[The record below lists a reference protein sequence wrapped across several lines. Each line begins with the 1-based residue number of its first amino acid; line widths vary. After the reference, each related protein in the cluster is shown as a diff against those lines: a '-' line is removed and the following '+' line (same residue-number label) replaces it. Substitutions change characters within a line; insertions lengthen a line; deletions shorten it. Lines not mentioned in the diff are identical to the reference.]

1 MMLYLRLAWRN
12 IWRHRRRTVI
22 VVIAMAMSLWLM
34 MFYDGFVAGFNN
46 AIYGNA
52 IKFLGGNIQIHAEGY
67 SDNSSKISLLPLVDD
82 QAAVEAALA
91 QPNVVAASRRIIT
104 GGLATTREGAFPVSI
119 TGIEPEAELPVSLP
133 AQNITSGRYLQADD
147 LDSVLIGQGLASAMG
162 VEVGDRFTLAG
173 RSTHEQMRQRTVTVV
188 GIFDLG
194 MAQVEKRSVFMS
206 LKEAQDL
213 YGLPDQSTEVVVTL
227 ERLGEEAGV
236 ISKLEK
242 TIPGYEIA
250 SWETNFPE
258 LKAALAT
265 KGKAMDV
272 FGFIIIL
279 VAGIG
284 IMNLLMMAVYERT
297 REIGLLGAMGLKPR
311 QISLLF
317 VLEGSMIGVVG
328 FTAGL
333 VTGIALNALMGT
345 VGFDFTAYSTI
356 TDYAA
361 LINERIYPTLG
372 LENILARAL
381 PILIISALASLYPA
395 FEASRRE
402 PADALHYV

>member
-67 SDNSSKISLLPLVDD
+67 KDNSSRTPLLPLSEDK
-82 QAAVEAALA
+82 AAVEAALA

-119 TGIEPEAELPVSLP
+119 TGIEPEAERPVSLP
-133 AQNITSGRYLQADD
+133 AQNITSGRYLSAEDA
-147 LDSVLIGQGLASAMG
+147 DSVLIGQGLASAMD
-162 VEVGDRFTLAG
+162 VKVGDRFTLAG
-173 RSTHEQMRQRTVTVV
+173 QSTHEQMRQRTVTVV
-188 GIFDLG
+188 GIYDLG
-194 MAQVEKRSVFMS
+194 MGEIEKRSVFMS

-227 ERLGEEAGV
+227 EKLGEEPDV
-236 ISKLEK
+236 IVKLEK
-242 TIPGYEIA
+242 TLPGYEIA

-265 KGKAMDV
+265 KGKAMDI

-297 REIGLLGAMGLKPR
+297 REIGLMGAMGLKPR

-317 VLEGSMIGVVG
+317 ILEGTMM
-328 FTAGL
+328 GL
-333 VTGIALNALMGT
+333 VGLAAGIATGIALNALLGT
-345 VGFDFTAYSTI
+345 VGFDFTSFSTI
-356 TDYAA
+356 TEYAA
-361 LINERIYPTLG
+361 LINERVYPTLG
-372 LENILARAL
+372 LEKLLSRAL
-381 PILIISALASLYPA
+381 PILIISVLASLYPA
-395 FEASRRE
+395 YEASRRE

>member
-67 SDNSSKISLLPLVDD
+67 SENSSKTPLLPLDDD
-82 QAAVEAALA
+82 QAAVDAALA
-91 QPNVVAASRRIIT
+91 LPNVVAASRRINT
-104 GGLATTREGAFPVSI
+104 GGLATTREGAFPVI
-119 TGIEPEAELPVSLP
+119 IVGIEPEAELPVSLP
-133 AQNITSGRYLQADD
+133 AQNISSGRYLNADD
-147 LDSVLIGQGLASAMG
+147 ADSVLIGQGLASAMD
-162 VEVGDRFTLAG
+162 VKVGDRFTLAG
-173 RSTHEQMRQRTVTVV
+173 RSAHEQMRQRTVTVV
-188 GIFDLG
+188 GIYDLG
-194 MAQVEKRSVFMS
+194 MGEIEKRSVFMS
-206 LKEAQDL
+206 MKEAQDL
-213 YGLPDQSTEVVVTL
+213 YGLPGQSSEVVVTL
-227 ERLGEEAGV
+227 EKLGEESTV
-236 ISKLEK
+236 IIKLEK
-242 TIPGYEIA
+242 SLPGYEIA

-258 LKAALAT
+258 LKAALTT
-265 KGKAMDV
+265 KGKAMDI

-297 REIGLLGAMGLKPR
+297 REIGLMGAMGLKPR

-317 VLEGSMIGVVG
+317 ILEGTMM
-328 FTAGL
+328 GL
-333 VTGIALNALMGT
+333 VGLAAGIATGIALNALMGI
-345 VGFDFTAYSTI
+345 VGFDFTSFSTI
-356 TDYAA
+356 TEYAA
-361 LINERIYPTLG
+361 LINERVYPTLG
-372 LENILARAL
+372 MENLLGRSL
-381 PILIISALASLYPA
+381 PILIISVLASLYPA

>member
-1 MMLYLRLAWRN
+1 MGLYVRLAWRN

-52 IKFLGGNIQIHAEGY
+52 IKFLGGNIQIHAAGY
-67 SDNSSKISLLPLVDD
+67 QESSSKTPLLPLVSD
-82 QAAVEAALA
+82 QAAVDAALA

-119 TGIEPEAELPVSLP
+119 VGIEPEQEQPVSLP
-133 AQNITSGRYLQADD
+133 AQNITSGRYLAADD
-147 LDSVLIGQGLASAMG
+147 ADGVLIGQGLATAMN
-162 VEVGDRFTLAG
+162 VQVGDRFTIAG
-173 RSTHEQMRQRTVTVV
+173 QSTHEQMRQRTVTVA
-188 GIFDLG
+188 GIYDLG
-194 MAQVEKRSVFMS
+194 MGEIEKRSVFMS
-206 LKEAQDL
+206 LKEAQEL

-227 ERLGEEAGV
+227 EKLGEEPAV
-236 ISKLEK
+236 VVKLQK
-242 TIPGYEIA
+242 ALPAYEIG

-265 KGKAMDV
+265 KGKAMDI
-272 FGFIIIL
+272 FSLIIII

-284 IMNLLMMAVYERT
+284 ILNLLMMAVYERT

-311 QISLLF
+311 QISWLF
-317 VLEGSMIGVVG
+317 ILEGTMM
-328 FTAGL
+328 GL
-333 VTGIALNALMGT
+333 VGIAAGIGLGLVLNGLMG
-345 VGFDFTAYSTI
+345 VIGFDFTAFT
-356 TDYAA
+356 TVTEYAA
-361 LINERIYPTLG
+361 LINERVYPTLG
-372 LENILARAL
+372 TEKLLTRAL
-381 PILIISALASLYPA
+381 TIAIISALASLYPA
-395 FEASRRE
+395 REASRRE

>member
-1 MMLYLRLAWRN
+1 MKLYLRLAWRN
-12 IWRHRRRTVI
+12 VWRHRRRTLLI
-22 VVIAMAMSLWLM
+22 IIAMGLTLSM
-34 MFYDGFVAGFNN
+34 MMMYDGLVTGFNQ

-67 SDNSSKISLLPLVDD
+67 EDNSSKIPLLPLVDD
-82 QAAVEAALA
+82 QAVVDAALA
-91 QPNVVAASRRIIT
+91 QPNVLAASRRINT

-119 TGIEPEAELPVSLP
+119 TGIEPEGELPVSLP

-173 RSTHEQMRQRTVTVV
+173 RSAHEQMRQRTVTVV
-188 GIFDLG
+188 GIYDLG
-194 MAQVEKRSVFMS
+194 MADIEKRSVFVS
-206 LKEAQDL
+206 LQEAQDL
-213 YGLPDQSTEVVVTL
+213 YGLPGQSTEVVVTL
-227 ERLGEEAGV
+227 ERLGEESGV
-236 ISKLEK
+236 IANLEK
-242 TIPGYEIA
+242 SIPDYEIA

-265 KGKAMDV
+265 KGKAMDI

-297 REIGLLGAMGLKPR
+297 REIGLMGAMGLKPR

-317 VLEGSMIGVVG
+317 ILEGVMMGVVG
-328 FTAGL
+328 LIAGI
-333 VTGIALNALMGT
+333 VTGIALNGLMGV
-345 VGFDFTAYSTI
+345 VGFDFTAFSTV
-356 TDYAA
+356 TEYAA
-361 LINERIYPTLG
+361 LINERVYPTLG
-372 LENILARAL
+372 MENMIGRAL

-395 FEASRRE
+395 HEASRRE
-402 PADALHYV
+402 PAEALHYV

>member
-67 SDNSSKISLLPLVDD
+67 KDNSSRTPLLPLSDD
-82 QAAVEAALA
+82 KAALETA
-91 QPNVVAASRRIIT
+91 LDQPNVVAASRRIIT

-119 TGIEPEAELPVSLP
+119 TGIEPEAERPVSLP
-133 AQNITSGRYLQADD
+133 AQNITSGRYLSADD
-147 LDSVLIGQGLASAMG
+147 ADSVLIGQGLASAMD
-162 VEVGDRFTLAG
+162 VQVGDRFTLAG
-173 RSTHEQMRQRTVTVV
+173 QSTHEQMRQRTVTVV
-188 GIFDLG
+188 GIYNLG
-194 MAQVEKRSVFMS
+194 MGEIEKRSVFMS

-227 ERLGEEAGV
+227 EKLGEEPGV
-236 ISKLEK
+236 IVKLEK
-242 TIPGYEIA
+242 TLPGFEIA

-265 KGKAMDV
+265 KGKAMDI

-297 REIGLLGAMGLKPR
+297 REIGLMGAMGLKPR

-317 VLEGSMIGVVG
+317 ILEGTMM
-328 FTAGL
+328 GL
-333 VTGIALNALMGT
+333 VGLAAGIATGIALNALMGT
-345 VGFDFTAYSTI
+345 VGFDFTSFSTV
-356 TDYAA
+356 TEYAA
-361 LINERIYPTLG
+361 LINERVYPTLG
-372 LENILARAL
+372 MENLLGRAL
-381 PILIISALASLYPA
+381 PILIISILASLYPA
-395 FEASRRE
+395 YEASRRE

>member
-1 MMLYLRLAWRN
+1 MRLAWRN

-22 VVIAMAMSLWLM
+22 VVIAIAMSLWM
-34 MFYDGFVAGFNN
+34 MMWYDAFVAGFNN

-67 SDNSSKISLLPLVDD
+67 SENSSKTPLLPLNDD
-82 QAAVEAALA
+82 QAVVNAALE
-91 QPNVVAASRRIIT
+91 QHNVLAASRRINT
-104 GGLATTREGAFPVSI
+104 GGLATTREGAFPVGI
-119 TGIEPEAELPVSLP
+119 VGIEPEGELPVSLA
-133 AQNITSGRYLQADD
+133 AQNISSGRYLAADD

-173 RSTHEQMRQRTVTVV
+173 KSAHEQMRQRTVTVV
-188 GIFDLG
+188 GIYDLG
-194 MAQVEKRSVFMS
+194 MADIEKRSVFMS

-213 YGLPDQSTEVVVTL
+213 YGLPGQSTEVVVTL
-227 ERLGEEAGV
+227 ERLGEESAV
-236 ISKLEK
+236 IANMEK
-242 TIPGYEIA
+242 TIPGYEVA

-265 KGKAMDV
+265 KGKAMDI

-317 VLEGSMIGVVG
+317 ILEGVMMGLVGVI
-328 FTAGL
+328 AGI
-333 VTGIALNALMGT
+333 VTGIALNGLMGV
-345 VGFDFTAYSTI
+345 VGFDFTAFSTV
-356 TDYAA
+356 TEYAA
-361 LINERIYPTLG
+361 LINERVYPTLG
-372 LENILARAL
+372 LENLTGRAL
-381 PILIISALASLYPA
+381 PILIISVLASLYPA
-395 FEASRRE
+395 HEASRRE
-402 PADALHYV
+402 PAEALHYV

>member
-67 SDNSSKISLLPLVDD
+67 KDNSSRTPLLPLSEDK
-82 QAAVEAALA
+82 AAVEAALA

-119 TGIEPEAELPVSLP
+119 TGIEPEAERPVSLP
-133 AQNITSGRYLQADD
+133 AQNITSGRYLSAEDA
-147 LDSVLIGQGLASAMG
+147 DSVLIGQGLASAMD
-162 VEVGDRFTLAG
+162 VKVGDRFTLAG
-173 RSTHEQMRQRTVTVV
+173 QSTHEQMRQRTVTVV
-188 GIFDLG
+188 GIYDLG
-194 MAQVEKRSVFMS
+194 MGEIEKRSVFMS

-227 ERLGEEAGV
+227 EKLGEEPGV
-236 ISKLEK
+236 IVKLEK
-242 TIPGYEIA
+242 TLPGYEIA

-265 KGKAMDV
+265 KGKAMDI

-297 REIGLLGAMGLKPR
+297 REIGLMGAMGLKPR

-317 VLEGSMIGVVG
+317 ILEGTMM
-328 FTAGL
+328 GL
-333 VTGIALNALMGT
+333 VGLAAGIATGIALNALLGT
-345 VGFDFTAYSTI
+345 VGFDFTSFSTI
-356 TDYAA
+356 TEYAA
-361 LINERIYPTLG
+361 LINERVYPTLG
-372 LENILARAL
+372 LEKLLSRAL
-381 PILIISALASLYPA
+381 PILIISVLASLYPA
-395 FEASRRE
+395 YEASRRE

>member
-1 MMLYLRLAWRN
+1 MKLYMRLAWRN

-22 VVIAMAMSLWLM
+22 VVIAIAMSLWM
-34 MFYDGFVAGFNN
+34 MMWYDAFVAGFNN

-67 SDNSSKISLLPLVDD
+67 SENSSKTPLLPLNDD
-82 QAAVEAALA
+82 QAVVNAALA
-91 QPNVVAASRRIIT
+91 QHNVLAASRRINT
-104 GGLATTREGAFPVSI
+104 GGLATTREGAFPVGI
-119 TGIEPEAELPVSLP
+119 VGIEPEGELPVSLA
-133 AQNITSGRYLQADD
+133 AQNISSGRYLAADD

-173 RSTHEQMRQRTVTVV
+173 KSAHEQMRQRTVTVV
-188 GIFDLG
+188 GIYDLG
-194 MAQVEKRSVFMS
+194 MADIEKRSVFMS

-213 YGLPDQSTEVVVTL
+213 YGLPGQSTEVVVTL
-227 ERLGEEAGV
+227 ERLGEESAV
-236 ISKLEK
+236 IANMEK
-242 TIPGYEIA
+242 TIPDYEIA

-265 KGKAMDV
+265 KGKAMDI

-317 VLEGSMIGVVG
+317 ILEGVMMGLVGVI
-328 FTAGL
+328 AGI
-333 VTGIALNALMGT
+333 VTGIALNGLMGV
-345 VGFDFTAYSTI
+345 VGFDFTAFSTV
-356 TDYAA
+356 TEYAA
-361 LINERIYPTLG
+361 LINERVYPTLG
-372 LENILARAL
+372 LENLTGRAL
-381 PILIISALASLYPA
+381 PILIISVLASLYPA
-395 FEASRRE
+395 HEASRRE
-402 PADALHYV
+402 PAEALHYV

>member
-67 SDNSSKISLLPLVDD
+67 SENSSKTPLLPLEDD
-82 QAAVEAALA
+82 QAAVDAALA
-91 QPNVVAASRRIIT
+91 LPNVVAASRRINT
-104 GGLATTREGAFPVSI
+104 GGLATTREGAFPVI
-119 TGIEPEAELPVSLP
+119 IVGIEPEAELPVSLP
-133 AQNITSGRYLQADD
+133 AQNISSGRYLNADD
-147 LDSVLIGQGLASAMG
+147 ADSVLIGQGLASAMD
-162 VEVGDRFTLAG
+162 VKVGDRFTLAG
-173 RSTHEQMRQRTVTVV
+173 RSAHEQMRQRTVTVV
-188 GIFDLG
+188 GIYDLG
-194 MAQVEKRSVFMS
+194 MGEIEKRSVFMS

-213 YGLPDQSTEVVVTL
+213 YGLPGQSSEVVVTL
-227 ERLGEEAGV
+227 EKLGEESTV
-236 ISKLEK
+236 ILKLEK
-242 TIPGYEIA
+242 SLPGYEIA

-258 LKAALAT
+258 LKAALTT
-265 KGKAMDV
+265 KGKAMDI

-297 REIGLLGAMGLKPR
+297 REIGLMGAMGLKPR

-317 VLEGSMIGVVG
+317 ILEGTMM
-328 FTAGL
+328 GL
-333 VTGIALNALMGT
+333 VGLAAGIATGIALNALMGT
-345 VGFDFTAYSTI
+345 VGFDFTSFSTI
-356 TDYAA
+356 TEYAA
-361 LINERIYPTLG
+361 LINERVYPTLG
-372 LENILARAL
+372 MENLLGRSL
-381 PILIISALASLYPA
+381 PILVISVLASLYPA

>member
-1 MMLYLRLAWRN
+1 MGLYVRLAWRN

-52 IKFLGGNIQIHAEGY
+52 IKFLGGNIQIHAAGY
-67 SDNSSKISLLPLVDD
+67 QESSSKTPLLPLVSD
-82 QAAVEAALA
+82 QAAVDAALA

-119 TGIEPEAELPVSLP
+119 VGIEPEQEQPVSLP
-133 AQNITSGRYLQADD
+133 AQNITSGRYLAADD
-147 LDSVLIGQGLASAMG
+147 ADGVLIGQGLATAMN
-162 VEVGDRFTLAG
+162 VQVGDRFTIAG
-173 RSTHEQMRQRTVTVV
+173 QSTHEQMRQRTVTVA
-188 GIFDLG
+188 GIYDLG
-194 MAQVEKRSVFMS
+194 MGEIEKRSVFMS
-206 LKEAQDL
+206 LKEAQEL

-227 ERLGEEAGV
+227 EKLGEEPAV
-236 ISKLEK
+236 VVKLQK
-242 TIPGYEIA
+242 ALPGYEIG

-265 KGKAMDV
+265 KGKAMDI
-272 FGFIIIL
+272 FSLIIII

-284 IMNLLMMAVYERT
+284 ILNLLMMAVYERT

-311 QISLLF
+311 QISWLF
-317 VLEGSMIGVVG
+317 ILEGTMM
-328 FTAGL
+328 GL
-333 VTGIALNALMGT
+333 VGIAAGIGLGLVLNGLMGV
-345 VGFDFTAYSTI
+345 VGFDFTAFT
-356 TDYAA
+356 TVTEYAA
-361 LINERIYPTLG
+361 LINERVYPTLG
-372 LENILARAL
+372 TEKLLTRAL
-381 PILIISALASLYPA
+381 TIAIISALASLYPA
-395 FEASRRE
+395 REASRRE

>member
-67 SDNSSKISLLPLVDD
+67 SENSSKTPMLPLMDD

-119 TGIEPEAELPVSLP
+119 TGIEPEAEQPVSLP
-133 AQNITSGRYLQADD
+133 AQNITSGRYLSADD
-147 LDSVLIGQGLASAMG
+147 ADSVLIGQGLASAMD
-162 VEVGDRFTLAG
+162 VQVGDRFTIAG
-173 RSTHEQMRQRTVTVV
+173 QSTHEQMRQRTVTVV
-188 GIFDLG
+188 GIYDLG
-194 MAQVEKRSVFMS
+194 MGEIEKRSVFMS

-227 ERLGEEAGV
+227 EKLGEEPGV
-236 ISKLEK
+236 IVKLEK
-242 TIPGYEIA
+242 TLPGYEIA

-265 KGKAMDV
+265 KGKAMDI

-297 REIGLLGAMGLKPR
+297 REIGLMGAMGLKPR

-317 VLEGSMIGVVG
+317 ILEGTMM
-328 FTAGL
+328 GL
-333 VTGIALNALMGT
+333 VGLAAGIATGIALNALMGT
-345 VGFDFTAYSTI
+345 VGFDFTSFSTV
-356 TDYAA
+356 TEYAA
-361 LINERIYPTLG
+361 LINERVYPTLG
-372 LENILARAL
+372 LEKLLSRAL
-381 PILIISALASLYPA
+381 PILIISILASLYPA
-395 FEASRRE
+395 YEASRRE

>member
-67 SDNSSKISLLPLVDD
+67 KDNSSRTPLLPLSDD
-82 QAAVEAALA
+82 KAALETA
-91 QPNVVAASRRIIT
+91 LDQPNVVAASRRIIT

-119 TGIEPEAELPVSLP
+119 TGIEPEAERPVSLP
-133 AQNITSGRYLQADD
+133 AQNITSGRYLSADD
-147 LDSVLIGQGLASAMG
+147 ADSVLIGQGLASAMD
-162 VEVGDRFTLAG
+162 VQVGDRFTLAG
-173 RSTHEQMRQRTVTVV
+173 QSTHEQMRQRTVTVV
-188 GIFDLG
+188 GIYNLG
-194 MAQVEKRSVFMS
+194 MGEIEKRSVFMS

-227 ERLGEEAGV
+227 EKLGEEPGV
-236 ISKLEK
+236 IVNLEK
-242 TIPGYEIA
+242 TLPGYEIA

-265 KGKAMDV
+265 KGKAMDI

-297 REIGLLGAMGLKPR
+297 REIGLMGAMGLKPR

-317 VLEGSMIGVVG
+317 ILEGTMM
-328 FTAGL
+328 GL
-333 VTGIALNALMGT
+333 VGLAAGIATGIALNALMGT
-345 VGFDFTAYSTI
+345 VGFDFTSFSTV
-356 TDYAA
+356 TEYAA
-361 LINERIYPTLG
+361 LINERVYPTLG
-372 LENILARAL
+372 MENLLGRAL
-381 PILIISALASLYPA
+381 PILIISILASLYPA
-395 FEASRRE
+395 YEASRRE

>member
-67 SDNSSKISLLPLVDD
+67 SENSSKTPLLPLVDD
-82 QAAVEAALA
+82 QAAVDAALA
-91 QPNVVAASRRIIT
+91 LPNVVAASRRINT
-104 GGLATTREGAFPVSI
+104 GGLATTREGAFPVI
-119 TGIEPEAELPVSLP
+119 IVGIEPEAELPVSLP
-133 AQNITSGRYLQADD
+133 AQNISSGRYLKADD
-147 LDSVLIGQGLASAMG
+147 ADSVLIGQGLASAMD
-162 VEVGDRFTLAG
+162 VKVGDRFTLAG
-173 RSTHEQMRQRTVTVV
+173 RSAHEQMRQRTVTVV
-188 GIFDLG
+188 GIYDLG
-194 MAQVEKRSVFMS
+194 MGEIEKRSVFMS
-206 LKEAQDL
+206 MKEAQDL
-213 YGLPDQSTEVVVTL
+213 YGLPGQSSEVVVTL
-227 ERLGEEAGV
+227 EKLGEESTV
-236 ISKLEK
+236 IIKLEK
-242 TIPGYEIA
+242 SLPGYEIA

-258 LKAALAT
+258 LKAALTT
-265 KGKAMDV
+265 KGKAMDI

-297 REIGLLGAMGLKPR
+297 REIGLMGAMGVKPR

-317 VLEGSMIGVVG
+317 ILEGTMM
-328 FTAGL
+328 GL
-333 VTGIALNALMGT
+333 VGLAAGIATGIALNALMGT
-345 VGFDFTAYSTI
+345 VGFDFTSFSTI
-356 TDYAA
+356 TEYAA
-361 LINERIYPTLG
+361 LINERVYPTLG
-372 LENILARAL
+372 MENLLGRSL
-381 PILIISALASLYPA
+381 PILVISVLASLYPA